1 MPAARNGDFLI
12 QVHIADWLGASH
24 WSKPRP
30 VKLPGVTGL
39 AAYAGALGRAPS
51 ERHGDGGDQ
60 ARSARVRDSDRG
72 SIGISRNVGK

>member
-12 QVHIADWLGASH
+12 QADIAAWLGASH

-39 AAYAGALGRAPS
+39 AAYAGALGRAL
-51 ERHGDGGDQ
+51 
-60 ARSARVRDSDRG
+60 RSVTVRPVTRPVAKVRDIDRG